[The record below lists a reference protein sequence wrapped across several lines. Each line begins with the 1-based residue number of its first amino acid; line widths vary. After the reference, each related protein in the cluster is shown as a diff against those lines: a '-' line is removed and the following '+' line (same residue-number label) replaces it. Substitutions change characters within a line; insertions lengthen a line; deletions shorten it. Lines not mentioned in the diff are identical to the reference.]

1 LALCEEHLTENRSVP
16 KTSKVRN
23 QASKF
28 GNKHGTLS
36 FVSKTQVF
44 VVIGDY
50 RIALVPIG

>member
-1 LALCEEHLTENRSVP
+1 
-16 KTSKVRN
+16 
-23 QASKF
+23 F

-36 FVSKTQVF
+36 FVSKTHAC